1 MAALAPLAALDEALL
16 RMVIDL
22 RGGPL
27 TALMT
32 LLSAWWVKGIVIA
45 AIGALADWRR
55 RPRSVP
61 WSALLATA
69 ALLIASAASGL
80 LKDVFDRVR
89 PALAEPGVTAL
100 VSLPGDASMPS
111 GHAATAAAA
120 AGVVALLHPRLRA
133 PLAALVA
140 AIALSRVYLGVHY
153 PSDVIVG
160 AALGLAIAWIV
171 VALARRVV
179 RRRREDGAVIE
190 AGAAPG

>member
-1 MAALAPLAALDEALL
+1 MAALGPLAALDEALL

-22 RGGPL
+22 RWGPL

-80 LKDVFDRVR
+80 LKDAFDRVR

-190 AGAAPG
+190 AGAAAG